1 MANHSSTAEG
11 LLKENGVIMIVDDS
25 PASLKL
31 LSKILL
37 MGGFQVRQALNGKVA
52 LTVIKQQPPDLILL
66 DIRMPDMDG
75 FEVCSQ
81 LKTDDKTRN
90 IPVIFISGLEQAD
103 DKIKAFEAGGLDYI
117 TKPFE
122 PTEVMAR
129 VKLHLELSRMQQSL
143 EDMVQHRT
151 IKLEEAN
158 TALKVL
164 LEHRKSGQEQ
174 FEENINSHI
183 SALINPYVA
192 RMQKTDLD
200 SRQTALMEVIE
211 SNLNEITS
219 DFSGKLYSR
228 ALGLTRR
235 EMEVA
240 TLIKTGKTNQEIA
253 VILSVSEHAV
263 SFHRQNLRKK
273 LGLIGQ
279 KVNLVAYLREM
290 SLS

>member
-1 MANHSSTAEG
+1 
-11 LLKENGVIMIVDDS
+11 MIIDDS
-25 PASLKL
+25 SGSLEL

-37 MGGFQVRQALNGKVA
+37 MGGYQVRQALSGCTA
-52 LTVIKQQPPDLILL
+52 LPVIKQQPPDLILL
-66 DIRMPDMDG
+66 DIRMPEMDG
-75 FEVCSQ
+75 FEVCRQ
-81 LKTDDKTRN
+81 LQENVKTSD
-90 IPVIFISGLEQAD
+90 IPVIFLSGLEQAA
-103 DKIKAFEAGGLDYI
+103 DKIRAFEVGGLDYI

-122 PTEVMAR
+122 PTEVLAR
-129 VKLHLELSRMQQSL
+129 VKRHLELSRMRQSL
-143 EDMVQHRT
+143 EDMARLRT

-164 LEHRKSGQEQ
+164 LEHRQSGQEQ
-174 FEENINSHI
+174 FEENLVSHI
-183 SALINPYVA
+183 SFQINPYVA

-200 SRQTALMEVIE
+200 SQQTALMDVIE
-211 SNLNEITS
+211 SNLKEITS
-219 DFSGKLYSR
+219 DFSGKLYFR

-240 TLIKTGKTNQEIA
+240 SLIKIGKTNLEIA

-279 KVNLVAYLREM
+279 KVNLVAYLHEM
-290 SLS
+290 SLAS